1 MFPGM
6 QSFASLD
13 YEELI
18 KTDDD
23 HHHDHD
29 DDHGHH
35 NPHQAADADRDGMVS
50 LVEFDKMMEVAT
62 VAQKRL
68 GLPAPF
74 PTPEERNECFKVY
87 YQLMFSSSF

>member
-18 KTDDD
+18 KTVD
-23 HHHDHD
+23 HHHH
-29 DDHGHH
+29 DHGHH
-35 NPHQAADADRDGMVS
+35 NPHHHDQAADADRDGMVS

-87 YQLMFSSSF
+87 HQLMFSSSF

>member
-1 MFPGM
+1 M

-23 HHHDHD
+23 HDHDHD

-35 NPHQAADADRDGMVS
+35 NPHHHDQAADADRDGMVS

-87 YQLMFSSSF
+87 HQLMFSSSF

>member
-1 MFPGM
+1 M

-13 YEELI
+13 YEELL

-29 DDHGHH
+29 HGHH
-35 NPHQAADADRDGMVS
+35 NPHHHDQAADADRDGMVS

-74 PTPEERNECFKVY
+74 PTPEERNECFKV
-87 YQLMFSSSF
+87 